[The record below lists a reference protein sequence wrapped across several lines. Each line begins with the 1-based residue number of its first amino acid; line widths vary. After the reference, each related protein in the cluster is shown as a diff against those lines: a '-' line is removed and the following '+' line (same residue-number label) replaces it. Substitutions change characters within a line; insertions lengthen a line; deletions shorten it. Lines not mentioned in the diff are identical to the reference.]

1 MPAVPFLLAGA
12 AATGVA
18 ASIGT
23 AAAALVGATITGA
36 AATAIG
42 AGVLSAGASLAQGR
56 SLSDSLKGAVV
67 GGIASFVGAGIAG
80 EVTGAITQAA
90 SDAGATSIAASIG
103 KVAGSMAGGA
113 VRGVIGSTLSGQ
125 DPIEALIRG
134 GLTAGLSTGVME
146 GVNAFTNEIP
156 GFSSLKSEYGDAGAA
171 AQRAIN
177 AGLAAGVLGQNV
189 GDTVTQSLLGSL
201 AKEAGSYINNG
212 IKDLSSSLRS
222 SYDETSTAGQ
232 ALDNNI
238 AHQNNIAEQY
248 NAKLAEAQAQ
258 QSELQSAYNQYQTN
272 FDQYNKYNDQLN
284 LAQTDFETWYNGQ
297 PQVAKQYVDSETGLA
312 GTLYQPEWMHIGRG
326 RWMSAATG
334 EITTWNDVL
343 LRLQSAANHHA
354 AEATKYADIVNNGS
368 PALEANK
375 TGLAQLESTLNS
387 AKSQYTGLESAFL
400 NKKAALDATVA
411 NYQTQEEKNAQIIK
425 QAFDDKLAAQKMAE
439 AKVVPEPAPTPEPEP
454 TPEPTPATKD
464 VVQQLQDAGL
474 TTKETQ
480 IEAPPIQDTTGLD
493 EGPTIPV
500 NEAPTPDVVD
510 QLLNSG
516 TPSPDEDFV
525 PTIPPSSGNSESV
538 FDPTFG
544 GTLPTSPE
552 ETDWNA
558 LYNTGLSAEEIAK
571 REALL
576 ASLPGQEMQV
586 TPDNWDS
593 YNKNLTDIIENKG
606 GYTSQWQTVG
616 NDRVM
621 VNDDGTGIGTNENG
635 DSYALSR
642 EEVSSMIKNGLLN
655 TADSGYVAATGGTGN
670 TPGGS
675 GPAPTT
681 PPSTVAPPSTV
692 TPPKTVTPTKPGTT
706 TTGGS
711 GTTGTLP
718 IGTAAGTALFG
729 LGQPTSN
736 ADLLNLL
743 SSKDQLAN
751 IKSFKELFGEGLFGD
766 SYVPPSAGGPQAD
779 ADYGSRD
786 DSGTASQNEGEEQLF
801 TGGHVD
807 DFDVDALLRIL
818 RG

>member
-23 AAAALVGATITGA
+23 AAAALIGATITSTA
-36 AATAIG
+36 VATAV
-42 AGVLSAGASLAQGR
+42 GVGILSTGASLAQGK

-80 EVTGAITQAA
+80 EVTGAVTQAA

-125 DPIEALIRG
+125 DPIEALISG

-146 GVNAFTNEIP
+146 GVNTVTNEIP

-201 AKEAGSYINNG
+201 TKDAGSYIGNG

-222 SYDETSTAGQ
+222 SYDEATGAGQ

-238 AHQNNIAEQY
+238 AEQNRIVEQY
-248 NAKLAEAQAQ
+248 NAQIAEAQAK

-284 LAQTDFETWYNGQ
+284 LAQTDFETWYYGQ
-297 PQVAKQYVDSETGLA
+297 PQVTKQYEDGVIS
-312 GTLYQPEWMHIGRG
+312 QPEWMHIGRG
-326 RWMSAATG
+326 RWMHNATG

-343 LRLQSAANHHA
+343 LRFQSAANHHA
-354 AEATKYADIVNNGS
+354 AEATKYADIVNNGT
-368 PALEANK
+368 PALDASK
-375 TGLAQLESTLNS
+375 AGLAQLEATLNS
-387 AKSQYTGLESAFL
+387 AKTQHTDLEKTFL
-400 NKKAALDATVA
+400 DKKAALDATVT

-439 AKVVPEPAPTPEPEP
+439 AKVVPEPEP

-525 PTIPPSSGNSESV
+525 PTIPPSSGDSESV

-621 VNDDGTGIGTNENG
+621 VNDDGTGIGTNENN

-655 TADSGYVAATGGTGN
+655 TAQSGYVAATGGTGN

-675 GPAPTT
+675 GSAPTT

-711 GTTGTLP
+711 GTTGTT
-718 IGTAAGTALFG
+718 GTTGTLGGTSSAFPYEALLALMG
-729 LGQPTSN
+729 GN
-736 ADLLNLL
+736 N
-743 SSKDQLAN
+743 QLAN
-751 IKSFKELFGEGLFGD
+751 IKSVEDLFGPGIFA
-766 SYVPPSAGGPQAD
+766 SPQKPE
-779 ADYGSRD
+779 
-786 DSGTASQNEGEEQLF
+786 TPNEEQANSSEAENKSAEEAF
-801 TGGHVD
+801 FSGGHVD
-807 DFDVDALLRIL
+807 NIDVDTLIQIL